1 MTVESYLELY
11 LALFGWLQY
20 NNLWN
25 VLTGTGLAYLPF
37 LAILISNI
45 IGPIT
50 SQETRDAATTSVK
63 RMEVD
68 LLIAFSVVVLAAVP
82 AIDINAGVLRY
93 TKPCDTASGPAGT
106 FTPGSTDTSYD
117 TAFSE
122 VISTSVQVPVWWWGV
137 MAVSSGI
144 NRQAIADMGC
154 ATDLAGFQMQLVKTK
169 VRDPALANEINAFIQ
184 YCYRPAHAKFLRE
197 TPDVSALVAEF
208 GPDDTEWMGANV
220 FLQTPGYYDNPA
232 FRPREPIAGWPY
244 APDRDTEYPEDA
256 LSQYD
261 LVNIGRPLCNEWWS
275 EASRGLRVK
284 ILNQVPADLLDSLR
298 SVVPANFGGLTDTQ
312 VDDNIIKSVVTTAL
326 VSAPTGSALVPS
338 LNEEG
343 TLSLERLGAGLGL
356 DWEELSFA
364 PMMYVVRAALPIFQA
379 LILSGMYALLALA
392 LIASRYSLQGMV
404 LLAVALFTV
413 KFWSF
418 LWYFAWWLEQ
428 HLIAALYPDGLSYL
442 KANTAAFL
450 GSTYLIGGDF
460 FLKGQ
465 ILDFAT
471 TLMYIVLPLI
481 FSFMMGVVG
490 VGAAVAVAGVV
501 SVLRGPIQQGGRGAA
516 DTGRTVIQ
524 SVGTGKLSS
533 GAK

>member
-1 MTVESYLELY
+1 
-11 LALFGWLQY
+11 
-20 NNLWN
+20 
-25 VLTGTGLAYLPF
+25 
-37 LAILISNI
+37 
-45 IGPIT
+45 
-50 SQETRDAATTSVK
+50 
-63 RMEVD
+63 
-68 LLIAFSVVVLAAVP
+68 
-82 AIDINAGVLRY
+82 
-93 TKPCDTASGPAGT
+93 
-106 FTPGSTDTSYD
+106 
-117 TAFSE
+117 
-122 VISTSVQVPVWWWGV
+122 
-137 MAVSSGI
+137 
-144 NRQAIADMGC
+144 
-154 ATDLAGFQMQLVKTK
+154 

-184 YCYRPAHAKFLRE
+184 YCYRPAHAKFRRE
-197 TPDVSALVAEF
+197 KPDVSARVAEF
-208 GPDDTEWMGANV
+208 GPDDTEWIGANV

-244 APDRDTEYPEDA
+244 VPDRDTEYPEETLD
-256 LSQYD
+256 QYD
-261 LVNIGRPLCNEWWS
+261 LANIGRPLCNEWWL
-275 EASRGLRVK
+275 EANRGLRAR
-284 ILNQVPADLLDSLR
+284 ILNQVPASLLDALR
-298 SVVPANFGGLTDTQ
+298 SVVPVSFGGLTATQ
-312 VDDNIIKSVVTTAL
+312 VDDNIIKSVVTTTL
-326 VSAPTGSALVPS
+326 VSAPAGSAIIPS

-428 HLIAALYPDGLSYL
+428 HLIPSLYPDGLSYL

-471 TLMYIVLPLI
+471 TLMYIALPLI

-501 SVLRGPIQQGGRGAA
+501 SALRGPIQQGGRAASDVAQGIGQGAL
-516 DTGRTVIQ
+516 TRK
-524 SVGTGKLSS
+524 VGK
-533 GAK
+533 

>member
-11 LALFGWLQY
+11 LAVFGWQQY

-25 VLTGTGLAYLPF
+25 ILTGTGLAYLPF
-37 LAILISNI
+37 LAILITHI

-50 SQETRDAATTSVK
+50 SQETREAATTSVK

-82 AIDINAGVLRY
+82 AIDLNAGVLRY
-93 TKPCDTASGPAGT
+93 TKPCDTALGAAGT
-106 FTPGSTDTSYD
+106 FTPGSTDTAYD
-117 TAFSE
+117 TGFSE
-122 VISTSVQVPVWWWGV
+122 VIGTSVQVPVWWWGV
-137 MAVSSGI
+137 MAIASGL

-154 ATDLAGFQMQLVKTK
+154 PIDLTGFQMQLVKTK
-169 VRDPALANEINAFIQ
+169 VRDPALANELNAFIQ
-184 YCYRPAHAKFLRE
+184 YCYRPAHAKFRRE
-197 TPDVSALVAEF
+197 KPDVSALVAEF
-208 GPDDTEWMGANV
+208 GPEDTEWIGANV

-244 APDRDTEYPEDA
+244 APERDTEYPQETLD
-256 LSQYD
+256 QYD
-261 LVNIGRPLCNEWWS
+261 LANIGRPLCNEWWLD
-275 EASRGLRVK
+275 ANRGLRAK
-284 ILNQVPADLLDSLR
+284 ILNQVPASLLDALR
-298 SVVPANFGGLTDTQ
+298 SVVPTTFGGLTATQ
-312 VDDNIIKSVVTTAL
+312 VDDNITKSVVTTTL
-326 VSAPTGSALVPS
+326 VSAPAGSAIIPS

-343 TLSLERLGAGLGL
+343 MLSLERLGAGLGL

-379 LILSGMYALLALA
+379 LILCGLTALLPLA
-392 LIASRYSLQGMV
+392 LIASRYSLPGLV

-428 HLIAALYPDGLSYL
+428 HLIPSLYPDGLSYL

-471 TLMYIVLPLI
+471 TLMYIALPLI

-490 VGAAVAVAGVV
+490 LGAAVAMAGVV
-501 SVLRGPIQQGGRGAA
+501 SALRQPVAKGGGVAA
-516 DTGRTVIQ
+516 DSAK
-524 SVGTGKLSS
+524 SVGTSIASRKL
-533 GAK
+533 